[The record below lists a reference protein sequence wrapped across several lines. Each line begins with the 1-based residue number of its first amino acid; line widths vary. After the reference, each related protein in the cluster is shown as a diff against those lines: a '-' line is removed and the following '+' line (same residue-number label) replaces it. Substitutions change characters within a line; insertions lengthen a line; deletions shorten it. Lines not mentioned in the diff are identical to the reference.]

1 MIYSN
6 ITIDIFM
13 QNTKTQ
19 FELLFERLDSINSKI
34 TYLDHKFDRLDQ
46 DSTIHKS
53 VQSSIKETFDK
64 CVNDVSSL
72 KEQFHLHDNITPTIF
87 PHNRTVVIHNIPNIN
102 PKTIANHTRFILNNE
117 LSLSNIEVVKTKFVK
132 T

>member
-1 MIYSN
+1 
-6 ITIDIFM
+6 M

-64 CVNDVSSL
+64 CVHDVSSL
-72 KEQFHLHDNITPTIF
+72 NNSIYMTILHQQYFHTTEQ
-87 PHNRTVVIHNIPNIN
+87 
-102 PKTIANHTRFILNNE
+102 
-117 LSLSNIEVVKTKFVK
+117 
-132 T
+132 